1 MRVQGRRGSLV
12 TKEAG
17 ATAASVG
24 GVGLGLCRIDFDA
37 ALEVGAVFDADA
49 GSGNIAD
56 DGAVL
61 ADIDAAAGAEIADD
75 RAEDDDFAGFDF
87 GIERG
92 GRADGELVS
101 AKRDG
106 AFDLA
111 VDLEIF
117 GADDLA
123 FDPKR
128 RTDTRGRLRTGAGR
142 ASGSRSRRRCAGSSV
157 RLLRFVPHES
167 SQG

>member
-17 ATAASVG
+17 ATAASVR
-24 GVGLGLCRIDFDA
+24 GVGLGFCRIDFDA

-49 GSGNIAD
+49 GSGDIAD

-61 ADIDAAAGAEIADD
+61 ADIDASASAQIADNF
-75 RAEDDDFAGFDF
+75 AENDDFAGFDF
-87 GIERG
+87 GIEQG
-92 GRADGELVS
+92 GRADGEFV
-101 AKRDG
+101 ATKRDG

-123 FDPKR
+123 LDLK
-128 RTDTRGRLRTGAGR
+128 
-142 ASGSRSRRRCAGSSV
+142 
-157 RLLRFVPHES
+157 
-167 SQG
+167 